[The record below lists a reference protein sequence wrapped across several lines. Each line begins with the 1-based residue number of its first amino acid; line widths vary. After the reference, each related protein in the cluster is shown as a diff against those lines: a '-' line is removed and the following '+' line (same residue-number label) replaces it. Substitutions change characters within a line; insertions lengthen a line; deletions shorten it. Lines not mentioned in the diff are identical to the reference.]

1 MDEQK
6 NDIESKQPL
15 FNKNQFKVKQFV
27 GLIWF
32 EIKTLMTH
40 ILVHLK
46 IELWEWKIN
55 NKK

>member
-15 FNKNQFKVKQFV
+15 FNKNQSKVKQFV